1 MTFGPSPG
9 RPRNGWCGLPTTL
22 RAVAT
27 QEIVQS
33 FSYVSWALLVGL
45 AFGSF
50 GLAWVLRQTT
60 DATTGF
66 VGTTALIAAVLGA
79 LAFTTDLGLPAP
91 DQLAIISR
99 PDLDAPRRVLLG
111 AFVVLAA
118 WTGFLALRGGRGRW
132 VGALGV
138 GAGIGCLLVASFC
151 WQDPGVVDALPLF
164 VQLTSLAVVAGGS
177 LGAVILA
184 HWYLVTPR
192 ISERPLV
199 LTTRL
204 LSVVIALQLLLFLVW
219 LAVGYPD
226 QPPFAA
232 LTGPQAL
239 FVWLRL
245 IVGILFPLLL
255 SWMAWKTAQTRS
267 MESATGLLYIELALV
282 LASTIVAAGLA
293 FSVGLL
299 V

>member
-1 MTFGPSPG
+1 M
-9 RPRNGWCGLPTTL
+9 
-22 RAVAT
+22 AT

-45 AFGSF
+45 ALGSF
-50 GLAWVLRQTT
+50 GLAWLLRQAT
-60 DATTGF
+60 DATSGF
-66 VGTTALIAAVLGA
+66 VGTTALVAAVLGA
-79 LAFTTDLGLPAP
+79 LGFGTDTGLPAP
-91 DQLAIISR
+91 DQLAIVTR
-99 PDLDAPRRVLLG
+99 PELDLPRRVLLG

-118 WTGFLALRGGRGRW
+118 WWGASVLRGGRARW
-132 VGALGV
+132 TGAVALAAGV
-138 GAGIGCLLVASFC
+138 GAVLVASFG

-164 VQLTSLAVVAGGS
+164 VQLASLAVVSGGS

-204 LSVVIALQLLLFLVW
+204 LSVALALQLLLFLVW

-232 LTGPQAL
+232 LTGAQAL

-245 IVGILFPLLL
+245 VVGILFPLLL
-255 SWMAWKTAQTRS
+255 AWMAWKTAQTRS

>member
-1 MTFGPSPG
+1 M
-9 RPRNGWCGLPTTL
+9 
-22 RAVAT
+22 AT

-45 AFGSF
+45 ALGSF

-66 VGTTALIAAVLGA
+66 VGTTALTAVVLGA
-79 LAFTTDLGLPAP
+79 LGFVTDLGLPIP
-91 DQLAIISR
+91 DQLAIATR
-99 PDLDAPRRVLLG
+99 PEFDAPRRALLA

-118 WTGFLALRGGRGRW
+118 FSGFRVLRGGHARW
-132 VGALGV
+132 VGALAVIAG
-138 GAGIGCLLVASFC
+138 GATLLVASFG
-151 WQDPGVVDALPLF
+151 WQEPGVVDALPLF
-164 VQLTSLAVVAGGS
+164 VQLTSLAVVGGGS
-177 LGAVILA
+177 LAAVILA

-192 ISERPLV
+192 ISEQPLV

-204 LSVVIALQLLLFLVW
+204 LSVAIALQLLLFLVW
-219 LAVGYPD
+219 LAVGYPE

-282 LASTIVAAGLA
+282 LASTIVGAGLA

>member
-1 MTFGPSPG
+1 M
-9 RPRNGWCGLPTTL
+9 
-22 RAVAT
+22 AT

-45 AFGSF
+45 ALGSF
-50 GLAWVLRQTT
+50 ALAYLLRQVT

-66 VGTTALIAAVLGA
+66 VGTTALIATLLAALGFA
-79 LAFTTDLGLPAP
+79 TDTGLPIP
-91 DQLAIISR
+91 DQLAIVTR
-99 PDLDAPRRVLLG
+99 PEYDGPRRAL
-111 AFVVLAA
+111 LAA
-118 WTGFLALRGGRGRW
+118 FTIGAAWSGLSVLRGGRARW
-132 VGALGV
+132 VGALAVAAG
-138 GAGIGCLLVASFC
+138 GATLLVAC
-151 WQDPGVVDALPLF
+151 LGWQDAGVVDALPLF
-164 VQLTSLAVVAGGS
+164 VQLASLSAVAGGS
-177 LGAVILA
+177 LAAVILA

-192 ISERPLV
+192 ISEQPLV

-204 LSVVIALQLLLFLVW
+204 LTVAISIQLLLFLVW
-219 LAVGYPD
+219 LAVGYPN

-245 IVGILFPLLL
+245 VVGILFPLLL

-282 LASTIVAAGLA
+282 LASTIVGAGLA

>member
-1 MTFGPSPG
+1 M
-9 RPRNGWCGLPTTL
+9 
-22 RAVAT
+22 AT

-45 AFGSF
+45 ALGSF
-50 GLAWVLRQTT
+50 GLAYLLRQTT

-66 VGTTALIAAVLGA
+66 VGTTALVAALLAALGFA
-79 LAFTTDLGLPAP
+79 TDTGLPVP
-91 DQLAIISR
+91 DQLAIVTH
-99 PDLDAPRRVLLG
+99 PEFDAPRRVLLG
-111 AFVVLAA
+111 AFAILAA
-118 WTGFLALRGGRGRW
+118 WSALGTLRGGRARW
-132 VGALGV
+132 VGAAAMVAGV
-138 GAGIGCLLVASFC
+138 GTLLAASLG
-151 WQDPGVVDALPLF
+151 WQDPGVVDGLPLF
-164 VQLTSLAVVAGGS
+164 VQLVSLSTVAGGS

-192 ISERPLV
+192 ISEQPLV
-199 LTTRL
+199 LTTKL
-204 LSVVIALQLLLFLVW
+204 LCVAIAVQLLLFLVW
-219 LAVGYPD
+219 LAVGYPG

-232 LTGPQAL
+232 LTGSQAL

-255 SWMAWKTAQTRS
+255 TWMAWKTAVTRS

-282 LASTIVAAGLA
+282 LASTIVGAGLA

>member
-1 MTFGPSPG
+1 M
-9 RPRNGWCGLPTTL
+9 
-22 RAVAT
+22 AT

-45 AFGSF
+45 ALGGF

-60 DATTGF
+60 EATTGF
-66 VGTTALIAAVLGA
+66 VGTTALTAVVLGA
-79 LAFTTDLGLPAP
+79 LGFATDLGLPVP
-91 DQLAIISR
+91 DQLAIVSR
-99 PDLDAPRRVLLG
+99 PEFDAPRRALLA
-111 AFVVLAA
+111 AFVLLAA
-118 WTGFLALRGGRGRW
+118 WSALRVFRGGHARWSGALALIAGG
-132 VGALGV
+132 AT
-138 GAGIGCLLVASFC
+138 LLVASLG
-151 WQDPGVVDALPLF
+151 WQRPGVVDALPLF
-164 VQLTSLAVVAGGS
+164 VQLTSLAVVSGGS
-177 LGAVILA
+177 LAAVILA

-192 ISERPLV
+192 ISEQPLV

-204 LSVVIALQLLLFLVW
+204 LSVAIALQLLLFLVW

-232 LTGPQAL
+232 LTGSQAL

-282 LASTIVAAGLA
+282 LASTIVGAGLA

>member
-1 MTFGPSPG
+1 M
-9 RPRNGWCGLPTTL
+9 
-22 RAVAT
+22 AT

-45 AFGSF
+45 ALGSF
-50 GLAWVLRQTT
+50 GLAWALRQTT

-66 VGTTALIAAVLGA
+66 VGTTALVAAALGA
-79 LAFTTDLGLPAP
+79 LGFGTDTGLPAP
-91 DQLAIISR
+91 DQLAIVTR
-99 PDLDAPRRVLLG
+99 PELDLPRRALLG
-111 AFVVLAA
+111 LFVVLTA
-118 WTGFLALRGGRGRW
+118 WSGASILRGGHARW
-132 VGALGV
+132 VGAAALAAGLGSV
-138 GAGIGCLLVASFC
+138 LVASFC

-164 VQLTSLAVVAGGS
+164 VQLVSLAAVSGGS

-199 LTTRL
+199 LTTRAL
-204 LSVVIALQLLLFLVW
+204 TVVLALQLLLFLVW

-255 SWMAWKTAQTRS
+255 AWMAWRTALTRS

>member
-1 MTFGPSPG
+1 M
-9 RPRNGWCGLPTTL
+9 
-22 RAVAT
+22 AT

-33 FSYVSWALLVGL
+33 FSYVSWALLIGL
-45 AFGSF
+45 ALGSF
-50 GLAWVLRQTT
+50 GLAWLLRQVT

-79 LAFTTDLGLPAP
+79 LCFATDLGLPP
-91 DQLAIISR
+91 PNELAIDTR
-99 PDLDAPRRVLLG
+99 ADLDAPRRVLLA

-118 WTGFLALRGGRGRW
+118 LTGFLVLRGGRARW
-132 VGALGV
+132 VGALAIMAGV
-138 GAGIGCLLVASFC
+138 AALLVASFG

-164 VQLTSLAVVAGGS
+164 VQLTSLAVVSGLS
-177 LGAVILA
+177 LGAVMLA

-192 ISERPLV
+192 ISEQPLV

-204 LSVVIALQLLLFLVW
+204 LCVAIALQLLLFLVW

>member
-1 MTFGPSPG
+1 
-9 RPRNGWCGLPTTL
+9 
-22 RAVAT
+22 VAT

-45 AFGSF
+45 ALGSF
-50 GLAWVLRQTT
+50 ALAYLLRQVT

-66 VGTTALIAAVLGA
+66 VGTTALIAALLAALGIA
-79 LAFTTDLGLPAP
+79 TDLGLPVP
-91 DQLAIISR
+91 DQLAIVTR
-99 PDLDAPRRVLLG
+99 PEFDAPRRVLL
-111 AFVVLAA
+111 ALFAILAA
-118 WTGFLALRGGRGRW
+118 WSGFSVLRGGRARW
-132 VGALGV
+132 AGAIAVVAG
-138 GAGIGCLLVASFC
+138 GATLLVASLG

-164 VQLTSLAVVAGGS
+164 VQLVSLSVVGGGS
-177 LGAVILA
+177 LAAVILA

-192 ISERPLV
+192 ISEQPLV

-204 LSVVIALQLLLFLVW
+204 LSVAIAIQLLLFLVW
-219 LAVGYPD
+219 LAVGYPGE
-226 QPPFAA
+226 PPFAA
-232 LTGPQAL
+232 LTGSQAL

-282 LASTIVAAGLA
+282 LASTIVGAGLA

>member
-1 MTFGPSPG
+1 
-9 RPRNGWCGLPTTL
+9 
-22 RAVAT
+22 VAT

-45 AFGSF
+45 ALGSF
-50 GLAWVLRQTT
+50 ALAWVLRQAT

-66 VGTTALIAAVLGA
+66 VGTTALTAAILGA
-79 LAFTTDLGLPAP
+79 LAFVTDLGLPLP
-91 DQLAIISR
+91 DQLAIATR
-99 PDLDAPRRVLLG
+99 PELDAPRRALLA

-118 WTGFLALRGGRGRW
+118 SAGFSALRGGRARW
-132 VGALGV
+132 MGALALI
-138 GAGIGCLLVASFC
+138 AGTATLLVASFG
-151 WQDPGVVDALPLF
+151 WQTPGVVDALPLF
-164 VQLTSLAVVAGGS
+164 VQLASLSIVAGGS

-192 ISERPLV
+192 ISEQPLV

-204 LSVVIALQLLLFLVW
+204 LTVAITLQLLLFLVW

-255 SWMAWKTAQTRS
+255 TWMAWKTAQTRS